1 MRDAAPDADED
12 QGSKERAMAIAIAR
26 DAVKRWIC

>member
-12 QGSKERAMAIAIAR
+12 YRSKERAMAIAFPR
-26 DAVKRWIC
+26 DAMKRCIC